1 MRTVAESALFEPA
14 SRRRC
19 SAHSV
24 AGVTRFT
31 GVDDGSAGESQ
42 ARCTLGKVQTSRSSS
57 YYNVSLED
65 IARHKKT
72 LEDKATTKS
81 DFVASLRQLSSMLL
95 TKDLL
100 EQSMIGL
107 CVNRVAKKHPDGD
120 MRVLARNI
128 VEKWRKE
135 VREQVKR
142 DEKRRRTF
150 AGWRKPT
157 VTRAAE

>member
-1 MRTVAESALFEPA
+1 MRCVAESALFEPA
-14 SRRRC
+14 SRSDFTSPGA
-19 SAHSV
+19 SALP
-24 AGVTRFT
+24 GVTRFT
-31 GVDDGSAGESQ
+31 GVDDGSAGE
-42 ARCTLGKVQTSRSSS
+42 APKRCTSSGRSRPRVRVP
-57 YYNVSLED
+57 YYNVSLEV

-128 VEKWRKE
+128 VEKWREE
-135 VREQVKR
+135 VRGQVKR
-142 DEKRRRTF
+142 DAKRS
-150 AGWRKPT
+150 
-157 VTRAAE
+157 

>member
-1 MRTVAESALFEPA
+1 M
-14 SRRRC
+14 
-19 SAHSV
+19 
-24 AGVTRFT
+24 
-31 GVDDGSAGESQ
+31 
-42 ARCTLGKVQTSRSSS
+42 
-57 YYNVSLED
+57 SLED

-128 VEKWRKE
+128 VEKARGGARTGE
-135 VREQVKR
+135 ARREEAE
-142 DEKRRRTF
+142 DRR
-150 AGWRKPT
+150 GWRKPQSRRSSAPDDTRRSTPATLKSDETSHQDSTTRATLYLQQNTSNST
-157 VTRAAE
+157 VTVVN